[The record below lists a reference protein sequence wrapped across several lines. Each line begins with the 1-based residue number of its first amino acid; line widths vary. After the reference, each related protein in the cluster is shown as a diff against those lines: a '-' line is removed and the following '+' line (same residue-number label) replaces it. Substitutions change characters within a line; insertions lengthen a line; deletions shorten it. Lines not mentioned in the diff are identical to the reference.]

1 MLALETED
9 ALLKR
14 AASVLCYALSW
25 IEEKRR
31 SQVVMWYCIE
41 LTLVLAQYNLSLY
54 GLLQAADY
62 SDVKPE

>member
-9 ALLKR
+9 ALSKR

-31 SQVVMWYCIE
+31 SRVVMWYCIE

>member
-1 MLALETED
+1 MLSAGLRRREE
-9 ALLKR
+9 AELLY
-14 AASVLCYALSW
+14 VILS
-25 IEEKRR
+25 
-31 SQVVMWYCIE
+31 IE